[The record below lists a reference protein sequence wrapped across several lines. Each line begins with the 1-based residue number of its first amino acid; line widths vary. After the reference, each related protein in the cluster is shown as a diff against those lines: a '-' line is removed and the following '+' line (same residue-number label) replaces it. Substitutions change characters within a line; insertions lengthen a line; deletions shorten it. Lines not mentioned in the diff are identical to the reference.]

1 MSSPFLLP
9 KSSLTKQRLVE
20 VPADEPWTP
29 FLEQVNDLMIEEK
42 AAR

>member
-1 MSSPFLLP
+1 MSFIQH
-9 KSSLTKQRLVE
+9 KSSLVKQRLVE
-20 VPADEPWTP
+20 VSPDEPWTD